1 MNIMR
6 IWMLG
11 IVLVLFSCNTKEQS
25 KIDSTVTLDG
35 RWLME
40 AAARDGKLTETLKGS
55 FFEFHKDNQLI
66 NNLNRKVRTY
76 SYELVSDVIKQRGG
90 DMDVDYQIVQL
101 VEDTLIL
108 RTRVLEYD
116 FQFLLLKDT
125 SKILN

>member
-1 MNIMR
+1 MR